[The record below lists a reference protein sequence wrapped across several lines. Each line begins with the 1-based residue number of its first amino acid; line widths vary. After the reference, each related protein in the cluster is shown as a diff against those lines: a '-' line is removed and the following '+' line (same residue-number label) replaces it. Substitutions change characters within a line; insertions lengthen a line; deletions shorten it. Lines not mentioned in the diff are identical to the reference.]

1 LSPSHRH
8 QGSEGYSKVWESYM
22 EGRTETYFIDRVK
35 AGDREA
41 FTWLVDQYK
50 DMVYT
55 ICLRMLVME
64 ADAME
69 ALPETDA
76 VIVTLF
82 YYDGMSLD
90 EIAAVIGISNGN
102 VRVRLHRSRK
112 KMYQV
117 ITNNLRSEVSSLL

>member
-1 LSPSHRH
+1 MSPSHRH
-8 QGSEGYSKVWESYM
+8 QGSEGYSKVWESSM